1 MTDLASVL
9 VEAATIMITG
19 MVVVFVFLS
28 ILIFLVQLM
37 AKFAPADPEVA
48 NKTTSSQPTAKSTET
63 VQPEVI
69 AAISAAVNQYR
80 QRRA

>member
-1 MTDLASVL
+1 MTDLGSVL

-19 MVVVFVFLS
+19 MVVVFAFLS
-28 ILIFLVQLM
+28 ILIFLVQLL
-37 AKFAPADPEVA
+37 AKIAPADPEVVNTPTPA
-48 NKTTSSQPTAKSTET
+48 QAAEKSSDT
-63 VQPEVI
+63 VQPEII